1 MKLNANYI
9 KIRDKWWGLP
19 LFLPSL
25 ILPVFA
31 HINTFAHISSGEVFS
46 LLSAFGTDDQHDDVF
61 QLGGIAG
68 IALGIFV
75 RKYAELGFYETL
87 SLTANFIIII
97 ILCWGGYRVF
107 TPRRNNV
114 SHGDTRLISQRIFWQ
129 IVFPAT
135 LFLILFQFAAFVG
148 LLASRE
154 NLVGVMPFNLGTLIN
169 YQALLVGN
177 LIGVPLCYFIIRVVR
192 NPFYLRSYY
201 SQLKQQVDV
210 KVTKKSSRS
219 GYWH

>member
-1 MKLNANYI
+1 MTSLKTSI
-9 KIRDKWWGLP
+9 KTITYLSDTGCLEIQGA
-19 LFLPSL
+19 SL
-25 ILPVFA
+25 
-31 HINTFAHISSGEVFS
+31 
-46 LLSAFGTDDQHDDVF
+46 
-61 QLGGIAG
+61 
-68 IALGIFV
+68 
-75 RKYAELGFYETL
+75 
-87 SLTANFIIII
+87 
-97 ILCWGGYRVF
+97 F

-201 SQLKQQVDV
+201 SQLKQQVDA

>member
-1 MKLNANYI
+1 MV
-9 KIRDKWWGLP
+9 GLP

-25 ILPVFA
+25 ILPIFA

-46 LLSAFGTDDQHDDVF
+46 FICLWLWWSAWWCFS
-61 QLGGIAG
+61 AG
-68 IALGIFV
+68 RHCQDRLRIFV

-154 NLVGVMPFNLGTLIN
+154 NLVGVMPLT
-169 YQALLVGN
+169 
-177 LIGVPLCYFIIRVVR
+177 
-192 NPFYLRSYY
+192 
-201 SQLKQQVDV
+201 
-210 KVTKKSSRS
+210 S
-219 GYWH
+219 GP

>member
-1 MKLNANYI
+1 MGRL
-9 KIRDKWWGLP
+9 
-19 LFLPSL
+19 
-25 ILPVFA
+25 
-31 HINTFAHISSGEVFS
+31 
-46 LLSAFGTDDQHDDVF
+46 Q
-61 QLGGIAG
+61 
-68 IALGIFV
+68 
-75 RKYAELGFYETL
+75 GFY
-87 SLTANFIIII
+87 
-97 ILCWGGYRVF
+97 
-107 TPRRNNV
+107 PRRNNV
-114 SHGDTRLISQRIFWQ
+114 SHGDSRLISQRLFWQ

-201 SQLKQQVDV
+201 SQLKQQVDA
-210 KVTKKSSRS
+210 KVTKKSSQS